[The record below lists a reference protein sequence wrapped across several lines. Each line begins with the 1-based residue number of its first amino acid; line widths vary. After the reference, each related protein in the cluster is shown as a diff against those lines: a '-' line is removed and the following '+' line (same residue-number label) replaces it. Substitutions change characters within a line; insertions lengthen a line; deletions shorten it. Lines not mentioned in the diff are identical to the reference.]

1 MRVRVFDREG
11 KLTGPVESAHV
22 TRSDEEWRARLT
34 RAQYEVARGKGTERP
49 FCGTLLDNK
58 REGVYACV
66 CCGLP
71 LFSSA
76 AKFNSG
82 TGWPSFLQPVA
93 DENLRTH
100 TDHSYGMVRA
110 EI

>member
-1 MRVRVFDREG
+1 MEGTLRVRVLDREG
-11 KLTGPVESAHV
+11 KLTGPVESPRV
-22 TRSDEEWRARLT
+22 VRSDADWRARLT
-34 RAQYEVARGKGTERP
+34 QEQYEVARGKGTERP

-71 LFSSA
+71 LFISS

-82 TGWPSFLQPVA
+82 TGWPGFFQPIA
-93 DENLRTH
+93 GENVRT
-100 TDHSYGMVRA
+100 DRKSVG
-110 EI
+110 EG